1 MFQNRN
7 EKAIKAFKTNYNVE
21 LKEDQIK
28 MVDRYYSIKQSN
40 QKARFGMQDKLLEQI
55 CSKLQV
61 KFDLKRLNQRMR
73 QEQAEYFKEQK
84 KIENQ
89 ELMDKMDNFIKGR
102 KKEIEVLKYVIQ

>member
-1 MFQNRN
+1 
-7 EKAIKAFKTNYNVE
+7 
-21 LKEDQIK
+21 
-28 MVDRYYSIKQSN
+28 
-40 QKARFGMQDKLLEQI
+40 
-55 CSKLQV
+55 
-61 KFDLKRLNQRMR
+61 MR